1 MERLSKKILDNI
13 CFSEQIFQRK
23 QSSGA
28 PVKTLIKLSKNLD
41 NICFSEQIF
50 QRKQSL
56 GAPVKTLIKLL
67 KFLLFFLC
75 ELLLSFF

>member
-28 PVKTLIKLSKNLD
+28 PVKTLIKLSKK
-41 NICFSEQIF
+41 SRQY
-50 QRKQSL
+50 
-56 GAPVKTLIKLL
+56 
-67 KFLLFFLC
+67 
-75 ELLLSFF
+75 LLLRTDISKKTVIGCSCKDTH